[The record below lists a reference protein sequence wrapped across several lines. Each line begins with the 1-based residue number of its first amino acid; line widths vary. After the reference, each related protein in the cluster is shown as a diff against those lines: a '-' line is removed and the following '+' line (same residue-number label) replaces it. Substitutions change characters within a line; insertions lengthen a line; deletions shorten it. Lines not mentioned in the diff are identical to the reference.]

1 MSVSTRHRL
10 TGFSRHAFLLAAV
23 LAATPLCAPRADD
36 AMPFKGT
43 RITISVGYGAGG
55 GFDLYARVLARFIG
69 KHIPGEPTVIVQNVT
84 GAGSLKLANSLYNVS
99 PKDGTAIGMVAQSLP
114 VSQVLGSPG
123 IKFDFA
129 KFQAIGRMASMDTAV
144 IVWHTVPVKTIADA
158 QQKTMNVAATGPSSD
173 AFITPAV
180 LNNIIGTKFNII
192 SGYTGTRATM
202 TALERR
208 EADATTVSI
217 SSLLAEFSSYIKS
230 KDAHAIVQNALK
242 RHPAFPD
249 APTMVELARN
259 DDDRRILTLFA
270 AGSAIGRFFIV
281 PPGVAADRVA
291 ILRKAFMETM
301 SDPALIA
308 AAEKSHL
315 ELEPMSGQELQA
327 VIAGLGGMPPALLE
341 RALAAQ
347 KWSK

>member
-1 MSVSTRHRL
+1 MTNRL
-10 TGFSRHAFLLAAV
+10 TRSSSALPALLLSAALATVPLSASHA
-23 LAATPLCAPRADD
+23 ADA
-36 AMPFKGT
+36 AMPFKGA
-43 RITISVGYGAGG
+43 RITLSVGYGAGG
-55 GFDLYARVLARFIG
+55 GFDLYARVLARYFG

-84 GAGSLKLANSLYNVS
+84 GAGSLKLANALYNVS

-114 VSQVLGSPG
+114 VSQVLGAPG
-123 IKFDFA
+123 IRFDFA
-129 KFQAIGRMASMDTAV
+129 KFEAIGRMATMDTAV

-158 QQKTMNVAATGPSSD
+158 MRKKMNVAATGPSSD

-192 SGYTGTRATM
+192 SGYTGTRGTM
-202 TALERR
+202 TALERG

-217 SSLLAEFSSYIKS
+217 SSLLAEFSGYMKS
-230 KDAHAIVQNALK
+230 GNAHAIVQNAVK
-242 RHPAFPD
+242 RHAAFPGV
-249 APTMVELARN
+249 PTMIELARN

-270 AGSAIGRFFIV
+270 AGSEFGRYFIV

-291 ILRKAFMETM
+291 MLRKAFMETM
-301 SDPALIA
+301 KDPALIA

-315 ELEPMSGQELQA
+315 ELEPMDGASLQK
-327 VIAGLGGMPPALLE
+327 VIAGLGGMPEPLLK

-347 KWSK
+347 KWPK

>member
-1 MSVSTRHRL
+1 MTLRLSRSAPALPGLLLSTIL
-10 TGFSRHAFLLAAV
+10 AIAPLAASH
-23 LAATPLCAPRADD
+23 AADEAA
-36 AMPFKGT
+36 PFKGG

-55 GFDLYARVLARFIG
+55 GFDLYARVLARYIG

-99 PKDGTAIGMVAQSLP
+99 PKDGSAIGMVAQSLP

-129 KFQAIGRMASMDTAV
+129 KFQAVGRMATMDTAV
-144 IVWHTVPVKTIADA
+144 IVWHTVPVKTVAEA
-158 QQKTMNVAATGPSSD
+158 MQKKMNVAATGPSSD

-180 LNNIIGTKFNII
+180 LNNILGTKFNII

-202 TALERR
+202 TALERG

-217 SSLLAEFSSYIKS
+217 SSLLAEFASYMKS
-230 KDAHAIVQNALK
+230 GNAHAIVQNALK
-242 RHPAFPD
+242 RHAAFPD
-249 APTMVELARN
+249 APTMAELARN

-270 AGSAIGRFFIV
+270 AGSEFGRYFIV
-281 PPGVAADRVA
+281 PPGVTAARVA
-291 ILRKAFMETM
+291 MLRKAFMETM
-301 SDPALIA
+301 KDPQLIA
-308 AAEKSHL
+308 AAEKAHL
-315 ELEPMSGQELQA
+315 ELEPMDGAALQKL
-327 VIAGLGGMPPALLE
+327 IAGLGGMPEPLLK

-347 KWSK
+347 KWPQ